1 MKDITLEQLKDFL
14 ITFAAVLSA
23 GVVIYKFAVAS
34 GKKILD
40 EYLNPFNK
48 RIDEVV
54 DFNNKRFTELQLQ
67 TDKNFLV
74 NFLARVENGLL
85 IDETE
90 LEHFYFTYDDY
101 HKNNGNSYIDHKVEK
116 LKKEGKL

>member
-1 MKDITLEQLKDFL
+1 MKIKNFINIKANGKSIDFHNL
-14 ITFAAVLSA
+14 
-23 GVVIYKFAVAS
+23 
-34 GKKILD
+34 ILD

-116 LKKEGKL
+116 LKKNPYFTVFF

>member
-101 HKNNGNSYIDHKVEK
+101 HNVKTAKNGTVTM
-116 LKKEGKL
+116 

>member
-1 MKDITLEQLKDFL
+1 MEHITIGQIFNFI
-14 ITFAAVLSA
+14 ITFSAVLSA
-23 GVVIYKFAVAS
+23 K
-34 GKKILD
+34 
-40 EYLNPFNK
+40 
-48 RIDEVV
+48 IDEVV
-54 DFNNKRFTELQLQ
+54 ALNNKRFTELQLQ
-67 TDKNFLV
+67 TDKNYLV
-74 NFLARVENGLL
+74 NFLSRVENNQR